1 MTLRPALWL
10 SLLALLS
17 PAVPAAAQSDN
28 VRVYRCV
35 GSNGAVSLQDA
46 PCRQGRQEVR
56 DLQRPRDPAPQ
67 VLRSDRAPEPTPAP
81 RAPEREVRYVHV
93 QPPQPMYECTTSDG
107 DSYVSDS
114 NEGNPR
120 WVPIW
125 TEAYLPYPP
134 GPRPPSGGYPPSRP
148 LPIGAIGGSSHWQ
161 GGGYPHPGL
170 GNSVV
175 VPAGNVLVRDEC
187 HALPAQEVCSRLKDR
202 RWDLIRR
209 YNSAL
214 QSERDAL
221 TREQRGIDARLDQ
234 DCGGH

>member
-1 MTLRPALWL
+1 
-10 SLLALLS
+10 
-17 PAVPAAAQSDN
+17 
-28 VRVYRCV
+28 
-35 GSNGAVSLQDA
+35 
-46 PCRQGRQEVR
+46 
-56 DLQRPRDPAPQ
+56 
-67 VLRSDRAPEPTPAP
+67 
-81 RAPEREVRYVHV
+81 V

-125 TEAYLPYPP
+125 TDAYLPYPP

-148 LPIGAIGGSSHWQ
+148 LPPIAPMGSGSVSSSGGAVSVSGSGARVGGSISIGGGSSHWQ